1 MLGRDNKIEIIGS
14 RGEFEEAIDE
24 NGSHNWPGSS
34 FPRHPFEFYEFI
46 TQRETLEIKEGF
58 RFNPL
63 RWLKIFSNF
72 TPVFERIG
80 NYLLISFFLE
90 RKKRK
95 KKNKKLILAW
105 EILVQS
111 SR

>member
-24 NGSHNWPGSS
+24 NGHNWPGSS

-58 RFNPL
+58 RFNSL

-72 TPVFERIG
+72 TPVFEHSELKII
-80 NYLLISFFLE
+80 Y
-90 RKKRK
+90 
-95 KKNKKLILAW
+95 
-105 EILVQS
+105 
-111 SR
+111 

>member
-63 RWLKIFSNF
+63 WLKIFSNF
-72 TPVFERIG
+72 TPVFETA
-80 NYLLISFFLE
+80 NWKLLINLILSRKKE
-90 RKKRK
+90 RKKEK
-95 KKNKKLILAW
+95 
-105 EILVQS
+105 
-111 SR
+111 